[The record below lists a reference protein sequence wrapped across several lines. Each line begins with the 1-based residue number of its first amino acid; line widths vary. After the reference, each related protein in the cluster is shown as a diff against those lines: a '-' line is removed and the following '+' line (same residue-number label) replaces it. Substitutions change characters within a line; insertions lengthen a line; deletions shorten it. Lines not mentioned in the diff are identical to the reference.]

1 MDLIPDNYIQS
12 VFKAKG
18 LKCTPQRIAVFK
30 VIEESKTHLSIEKIH
45 EEVKKVLSNVGLATV
60 YRTLDSLID
69 LGLIEKVHLEDGC
82 HNFTSALSGHRH
94 AVVCKVCDQIV
105 EYEDCPLDGIKD
117 QVSEKTGFEIDSHY
131 LQLFGTCRQCQAQDN
146 NT

>member
-1 MDLIPDNYIQS
+1 MDLIVDNYVQS
-12 VFKAKG
+12 VFKSKG

-30 VIEESKTHLSIEKIH
+30 VIEESKTHMSIEKIH
-45 EEVKKVLSNVGLATV
+45 TEVKKLLSNVGLATI
-60 YRTLDSLID
+60 YRTLDSLIE

-94 AVVCKVCDQIV
+94 ALVCKVCDQIV
-105 EYEDCPLDGIKD
+105 EYEDCPLEGIKED
-117 QVSEKTGFEIDSHY
+117 VSKKTGFEIDNHY
-131 LQLFGTCRQCQAQDN
+131 LQLFGTCSDCQASN